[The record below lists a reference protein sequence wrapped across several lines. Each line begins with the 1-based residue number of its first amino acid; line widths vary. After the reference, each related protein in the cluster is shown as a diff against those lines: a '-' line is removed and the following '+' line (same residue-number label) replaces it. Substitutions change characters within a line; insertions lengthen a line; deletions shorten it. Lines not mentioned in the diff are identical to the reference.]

1 MPEPD
6 HDPRKHPEENPKLLK
21 SDQDLLRRLLVET
34 KAAYSRGENVM
45 ACARKILKHAGNE
58 PVSTLVAYDLQ
69 SGSYIE
75 AARQDPDSNIRWC
88 WQVAELIK
96 SALPSPMDISTDLR
110 RCTILEIGCGEATTL
125 AGVVK
130 NLGTDKIQAYGFDLS
145 WSRVAAGNDWL
156 KENGVN
162 ALLFVADLFHIP
174 IAENSIDVVYTSH
187 SLEPNRYREAAA
199 LRECLRV
206 SRHAVVIIEP
216 IYELA
221 SDPARRRMDKH
232 RYVKGLKKA
241 AEDLE
246 AEVLDYRL
254 LEYCANPL
262 NPSGVLLLG
271 KRQKKDESTESIQW
285 ICPLT
290 GAPLTDHGDL
300 WFSGEVGIAYPVLR
314 GIPMLRP
321 EHAIFASRIG

>member
-1 MPEPD
+1 M
-6 HDPRKHPEENPKLLK
+6 R
-21 SDQDLLRRLLVET
+21 S
-34 KAAYSRGENVM
+34 AYSHGENAM
-45 ACARKILKHAGNE
+45 ACARKILRRAGND

-75 AARQDPDSNIRWC
+75 SARQDPESNIRWYR
-88 WQVAELIK
+88 QVAELIK
-96 SALPSPMDISTDLR
+96 GVLPSPMDISIDLHR
-110 RCTILEIGCGEATTL
+110 GTLLEVGCGEATTL

-130 NLGTDKIQAYGFDLS
+130 ILGTDKIQAYGFDLC

-156 KENGVN
+156 KENAEN
-162 ALLFVADLFHIP
+162 ASLFVADLFHIP
-174 IAENSIDVVYTSH
+174 LADDSIDVVYTAH

-206 SRHAVVIIEP
+206 ARRAVVIVEP

-221 SDPARRRMDKH
+221 SEPARRRMDKH

-241 AEDLE
+241 VEGLD

-254 LEYCANPL
+254 LEYCTNPL

-271 KRQKKDESTESIQW
+271 KRPKKDEWAENIKW

-300 WFSGEVGIAYPVLR
+300 WFAREVGIAYPLLR
-314 GIPMLRP
+314 GIPCGLNMP
-321 EHAIFASRIG
+321 S